1 MRHSPFTAVY
11 DACVLYPAPLRDFLM
26 WLGLSGRFRARWSQA
41 IHEWKRNLLINR
53 PDLTRVQVDRTS
65 DLMDRAIPD
74 GLVEGYEALV
84 AGLTLPDPDDRH
96 VLAAAIRC
104 GASVIVTFNER
115 DFPNDLLAPY
125 GIESQHPDEFV
136 DNLLDLDAAAVVSA
150 AQRQRAQLKHPP
162 IEVDRYLEILL
173 RQGLVQT
180 TRCWRPIAPFSD
192 PPRATDDQESFI
204 RRHFAEG
211 IHRSWKLPDTSL
223 GALWD
228 SIVMDEAL
236 KKQLLSQAIVNFT
249 VRPKVERT
257 VLPCTA

>member
-41 IHEWKRNLLINR
+41 IHEEWKRNLLINR
-53 PDLTRVQVDRTS
+53 PDTTLVQVDRTS

-84 AGLTLPDPDDRH
+84 VGLTLPDPNDRH

-150 AQRQRAQLKHPP
+150 AQRQRARRQRPP
-162 IEVDRYLEILL
+162 RLA
-173 RQGLVQT
+173 QGLPLHRRQT
-180 TRCWRPIAPFSD
+180 RHRNPARRPA
-192 PPRATDDQESFI
+192 Q
-204 RRHFAEG
+204 
-211 IHRSWKLPDTSL
+211 HRLP
-223 GALWD
+223 ALWRHRAHRDERCRRPQPVRCHRPSD
-228 SIVMDEAL
+228 SAH
-236 KKQLLSQAIVNFT
+236 LLSQIG
-249 VRPKVERT
+249 
-257 VLPCTA
+257 L

>member
-41 IHEWKRNLLINR
+41 IHEEWKRNLLINR
-53 PDLTRVQVDRTS
+53 PDLTRSGRQDVGSHGPGNSGR
-65 DLMDRAIPD
+65 LGG
-74 GLVEGYEALV
+74 GLRSARGR
-84 AGLTLPDPDDRH
+84 LTLPDPDDRH

-180 TRCWRPIAPFSD
+180 TKVL
-192 PPRATDDQESFI
+192 ATY
-204 RRHFAEG
+204 
-211 IHRSWKLPDTSL
+211 
-223 GALWD
+223 
-228 SIVMDEAL
+228 
-236 KKQLLSQAIVNFT
+236 
-249 VRPKVERT
+249 RT
-257 VLPCTA
+257 IL